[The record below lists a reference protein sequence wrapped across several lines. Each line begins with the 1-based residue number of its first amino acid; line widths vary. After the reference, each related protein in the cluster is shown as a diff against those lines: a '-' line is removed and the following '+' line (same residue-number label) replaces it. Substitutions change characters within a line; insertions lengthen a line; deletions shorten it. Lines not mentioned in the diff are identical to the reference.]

1 MKLRQKQSKS
11 NLSWLTFL
19 RDKLLARKINR
30 LFVFLIVLSYLLTV
44 LITLLVTQ
52 RGIFLFQ
59 PPIPLLG
66 SVAAEDITV
75 DRDIYYVDVEA
86 TRLRREARGKL
97 VPPVFILNDEIALR
111 SLDAYKRFQEIY
123 YDTAR
128 RAIKFR
134 DTSDSENTERT
145 SPTVQPSDA
154 AAKGQAGSIL
164 EQKSIEEILI
174 TKFQFEYP
182 MIAGKLRKED
192 LASLSSISDVDA
204 IFENGSLFLEQ
215 VMREGLANLHA
226 LREERPE
233 LFTSGMIEIWRR
245 GIEKDEIPVDRII
258 TLERLAVW
266 TESKLEGSIL
276 KEVQKS
282 LVHRLLSAFA
292 EENCFFDERETETK
306 KKKAMEE
313 IEEVARKLVKG
324 QVVVR
329 KGDIIDEEMLTKI
342 TAIGESALTVNF
354 NSIAGTAMLLSIVYV
369 LAFFLLSPRF
379 SGKSFSMNEI
389 YFLIGA
395 ALVYVV
401 VASFSVQFPWESK
414 WIPISVLLPTAVFTI
429 LVSLIIS
436 TRVAILFTVLLSL
449 LGLPIFGMDLFAFL
463 FIFLSGTAGCA
474 VVMSVE
480 RRIDLIKAGIFLSL
494 YNCIILLMLGFL
506 KSFQAISF
514 LYALGWGIGSGFS
527 CSILSLGFMPILEH
541 MMNASTRFRLM
552 ELSDLNSPIFK
563 KMLSLAP
570 GTYNHS
576 IMVANLAESACT
588 RIGANALLARVGGY
602 YHDIGKIE
610 QARYFIEN
618 QRELNLHDDLKPSL
632 SAAVIKSH
640 VKVGVEKGK
649 EQKLPKEVIDIIAQH
664 HGKALISYFYQRALD
679 SEKNEKVSSDD
690 YTYTG
695 EWPKTKEAAVVM
707 LADAAEASS
716 RTLTSPSVAK
726 LEKFLWSIIMD
737 KFNSG
742 ELNKSNL
749 TFNELDE
756 IRDTFVHVIAGYF
769 HSRIEYPNQ
778 KEEAV

>member
-1 MKLRQKQSKS
+1 MRLKQNQSKR

-19 RDKLLARKINR
+19 RDKLLVRKINR
-30 LFVFLIVLSYLLTV
+30 LFLVLVVLSYLVTI

-52 RGIFLFQ
+52 RGIFLVQ

-97 VPPVFILNDEIALR
+97 VPPVFILNDEIAIR

-123 YDTAR
+123 HNTAQ
-128 RAIKFR
+128 R
-134 DTSDSENTERT
+134 DSDLEN
-145 SPTVQPSDA
+145 
-154 AAKGQAGSIL
+154 
-164 EQKSIEEILI
+164 KSIEEALL

-182 MIAGKLRKED
+182 MIAGKLNKED
-192 LASLSSISDVDA
+192 LGSLSSVSEADA
-204 IFENGSLFLEQ
+204 IFEDGSLLLDR
-215 VMREGLANLHA
+215 VMREGLANLRV

-233 LFTSGMIEIWRR
+233 LFTSGMIEIWQR
-245 GIEKDEIPVDRII
+245 GIEKEEIPVDRII
-258 TLERLAVW
+258 TLERLTGWA
-266 TESKLEGSIL
+266 ELSLSSSNL
-276 KEVQKS
+276 KGEQKS
-282 LVHRLLSAFA
+282 LVYRLLSAFA
-292 EENCFFDERETETK
+292 EENCFFDELETEIK

-313 IEEVARKLVKG
+313 VEEVPRRLVKG
-324 QVVVR
+324 QVIVR
-329 KGDIIDEEMLTKI
+329 KGDIIEEEMLTKI
-342 TAIGESALTVNF
+342 TAIGESALTVNL
-354 NSIAGTAMLLSIVYV
+354 NSIAGTAILLSIVYV
-369 LAFFLLSPRF
+369 LAIFLLSPRF

-395 ALVYVV
+395 ALIHVV
-401 VASFSVQFPWESK
+401 VASFLVQFPWESK
-414 WIPISVLLPTAVFTI
+414 WIPISVLLPIGVFSI

-436 TRVAILFTVLLSL
+436 TRVGILFTLLLSL
-449 LGLPIFGMDLFAFL
+449 MGLPILGMDLFAFL

-506 KSFQAISF
+506 KSFQSISF
-514 LYALGWGIGSGFS
+514 LHALGWGIGSGFS

-541 MMNASTRFRLM
+541 MMNAPTRFRLM

-602 YHDIGKIE
+602 FHDIGKIE

-640 VKVGVEKGK
+640 VKVGIEKGK

-695 EWPKTKEAAVVM
+695 EWPRTKEAAVVM
-707 LADAAEASS
+707 LADTAEASS
-716 RTLTSPSVAK
+716 RTLKNPSVAK
-726 LEKFLWSIIMD
+726 LEKFLWTIIMD

-742 ELNKSNL
+742 ELNRSNL

-756 IRDTFVHVIAGYF
+756 IKDTFVHVLAGYY
-769 HSRIEYPNQ
+769 HSRIEYPSQ